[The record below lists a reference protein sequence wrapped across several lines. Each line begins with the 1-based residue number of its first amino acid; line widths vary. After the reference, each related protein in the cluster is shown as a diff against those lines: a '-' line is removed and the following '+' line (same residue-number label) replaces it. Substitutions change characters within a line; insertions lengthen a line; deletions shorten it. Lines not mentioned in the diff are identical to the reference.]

1 MNHPLTQ
8 AAAHL
13 GGADKP
19 TRGIARIASAC
30 GVTYQAAK
38 KWVDT
43 GRLPRTEWTGETN
56 HAERIVVLLQAE
68 GSPIT
73 RDDLMCR
80 KVGADT
86 TAPAREVA

>member
-8 AAAHL
+8 AGLPIDPLSPSLA
-13 GGADKP
+13 
-19 TRGIARIASAC
+19 
-30 GVTYQAAK
+30 
-38 KWVDT
+38 

-86 TAPAREVA
+86 TALDRAA